1 MASAAEETGTA
12 GDTEDGARDPA
23 TATGPAVATGAAAD
37 RASPDEAGSGSG
49 FSHQPYVRLM
59 TAVGGVGAVAA
70 AVAVVLGFSTVPAL
84 PFPVDVPS
92 LPEQA
97 ELPVPGGLPSGFPS
111 GFPSGLPSLLPSGF
125 PSTLPTA
132 VPAFP
137 TTLPDPPDL
146 PDAEDLPEVPD
157 LPAIPDFGGAS

>member
-12 GDTEDGARDPA
+12 GGTEDGARDPA
-23 TATGPAVATGAAAD
+23 TATGPSVAVVATGAVAD
-37 RASPDEAGSGSG
+37 RASPDEAGSG
-49 FSHQPYVRLM
+49 HEPCVRLM

-111 GFPSGLPSLLPSGF
+111 GFPSELPSLLPSGF
-125 PSTLPTA
+125 PITLPTA

-137 TTLPDPPDL
+137 TALPDPPDL
-146 PDAEDLPEVPD
+146 PDAEDLPDVPD
-157 LPAIPDFGGAS
+157 LPAFPEFGGAS